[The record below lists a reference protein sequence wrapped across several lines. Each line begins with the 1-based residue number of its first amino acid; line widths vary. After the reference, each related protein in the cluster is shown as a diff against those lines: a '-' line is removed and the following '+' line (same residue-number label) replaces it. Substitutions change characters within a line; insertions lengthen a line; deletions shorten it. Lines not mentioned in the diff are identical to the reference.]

1 MRVADQVVAYV
12 RRLHPAQRRAIKT
25 ALRSLAAGRE
35 TDSKPLE
42 NELEGF
48 FRLRVGRFRLVY
60 RHLKS
65 HEISCE
71 FIERRKMVYTQF
83 ASIKELLADE

>member
-1 MRVADQVVAYV
+1 MRVADQVVTYV

-25 ALRSLAAGRE
+25 ALRALAAGRE

-42 NELEGF
+42 NELAGF
-48 FRLRVGRFRLVY
+48 SRLRVGQFRLVY
-60 RHLKS
+60 RQLKNS
-65 HEISCE
+65 ELSCE
-71 FIERRKMVYTQF
+71 FIETRKLVYQQF

>member
-12 RRLHPAQRRAIKT
+12 RRLHPAPRRAIKT
-25 ALRSLAAGRE
+25 ALRALAAGRE

-48 FRLRVGRFRLVY
+48 FRLHVGQYRIVY
-60 RHLKS
+60 RCLKS
-65 HEISCE
+65 GEISCE
-71 FIERRKMVYTQF
+71 FIETRKRVYQQF
-83 ASIKELLADE
+83 ASIKELLSDE

>member
-25 ALRSLAAGRE
+25 ALRALAAGRG

-42 NELEGF
+42 TN
-48 FRLRVGRFRLVY
+48 
-60 RHLKS
+60 
-65 HEISCE
+65 
-71 FIERRKMVYTQF
+71 
-83 ASIKELLADE
+83 